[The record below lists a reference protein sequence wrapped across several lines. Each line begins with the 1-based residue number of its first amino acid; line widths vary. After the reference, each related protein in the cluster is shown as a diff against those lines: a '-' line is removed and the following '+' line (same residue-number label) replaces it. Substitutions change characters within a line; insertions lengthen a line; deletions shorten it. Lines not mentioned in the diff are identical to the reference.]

1 MLHYS
6 CDLCKRPIDTRSE
19 VRHVVKIEVFQ
30 ALDECRCEE
39 EDLDEADHLEE
50 MQEMLERIED
60 GELVQD
66 VDAFDDDA
74 ARLLRFD
81 LCENCRNRFLKNPL
95 GARSGKKLDFS
106 NN

>member
-1 MLHYS
+1 
-6 CDLCKRPIDTRSE
+6 
-19 VRHVVKIEVFQ
+19 VRHVVKIEVFL
-30 ALDECRCEE
+30 AMDECRCAEL
-39 EDLDEADHLEE
+39 DLDEGYPLEE
-50 MQEMLERIED
+50 MHEMLERIEE